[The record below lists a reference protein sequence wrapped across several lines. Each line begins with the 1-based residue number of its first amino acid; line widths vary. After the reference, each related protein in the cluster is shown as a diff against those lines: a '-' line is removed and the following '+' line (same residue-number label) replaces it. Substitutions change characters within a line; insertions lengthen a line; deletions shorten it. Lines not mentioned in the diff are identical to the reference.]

1 MWGWWGGHG
10 PTSYQQKNAQPP
22 PPPPPPKKNNKM
34 VHPLLQLN
42 EAKWL
47 RQNDVSRK
55 IEPSVYQKST
65 AFHGNSRYGVTGT
78 KSYGLLV
85 CRKSL
90 ESVYSPGRQWVNTQ
104 PRWNGACDGNSE
116 LNTKKLYKFLNFKA
130 GSHVNRS
137 DRARGDC
144 EMILALKF
152 AFRLRRKKLR
162 PRSNSLTCNRRF
174 QLFFLSNF
182 VHGHVTR
189 ENKSVD

>member
-1 MWGWWGGHG
+1 
-10 PTSYQQKNAQPP
+10 
-22 PPPPPPKKNNKM
+22 M

-55 IEPSVYQKST
+55 LEPSVYQKST
-65 AFHGNSRYGVTGT
+65 AFHGNSRYRVTGT

-104 PRWNGACDGNSE
+104 PRWNGACDENST

-130 GSHVNRS
+130 RFSCKSKRS
-137 DRARGDC
+137 RWLWDDTGTQVC
-144 EMILALKF
+144 VQIEK
-152 AFRLRRKKLR
+152 KKLR

-182 VHGHVTR
+182 VHGHVR